1 MTITRRPLFV
11 LGALAIVA
19 ATGIAALAHNGSA
32 PRPISPSSTT
42 QVAAAAPLV
51 TLAAATT
58 TNSVTVVGDGTGLA
72 TPDQAV
78 LSIGVQATR
87 PDVRSAVA
95 AMTAEMNKLNASL
108 KSSGVAAKDIQTTG
122 ISVYQATTCC
132 PNAVSGYI
140 ASQSLNVTVHH
151 LNNVSSVIAA
161 AVDAVG
167 NDIQLNGVNLFV
179 GDPNPAIKA
188 ARAAAMADANARA
201 QEWARLSGHHV
212 GGLISLAEAVVV
224 QPGVIC
230 TAGCGG
236 RGGAGGGPSVQ
247 PGQTTYEVTITA
259 TYELLP

>member
-32 PRPISPSSTT
+32 PRPTSPVSTAP
-42 QVAAAAPLV
+42 VAAAPTV

-58 TNSVTVVGDGTGLA
+58 ATTITVVGDGTGLA

-87 PDVRSAVA
+87 PDVRGAVA

-132 PNAVSGYI
+132 PNAVSGYV

-151 LNNVSSVIAA
+151 LNNVGSVIAA

-167 NDIQLNGVNLFV
+167 NDIQLNGVNMFV

-201 QEWARLSGHHV
+201 QEWARLAGHHV

-236 RGGAGGGPSVQ
+236 RGAGGPSVQ